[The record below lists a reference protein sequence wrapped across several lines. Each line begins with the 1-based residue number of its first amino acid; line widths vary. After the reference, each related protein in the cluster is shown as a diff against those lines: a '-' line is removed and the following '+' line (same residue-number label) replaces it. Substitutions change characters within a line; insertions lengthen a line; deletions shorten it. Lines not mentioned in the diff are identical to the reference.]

1 VYSLSLLL
9 VRADAQQN
17 MQFLM
22 RNKDAN
28 DHHWVWLVLIYS
40 CQRIP
45 ALPVLIFSVKHLQA
59 KRFLAAW
66 VQLIFNVTSANCHFH
81 SKETRRNSASIE

>member
-1 VYSLSLLL
+1 MVQDVYSLSLLL
-9 VRADAQQN
+9 VWADAQQN

-22 RNKDAN
+22 RNIDAN

-45 ALPVLIFSVKHLQA
+45 ALPSFDLCSQTPASEEISGWMGATDFQCNFS
-59 KRFLAAW
+59 
-66 VQLIFNVTSANCHFH
+66 
-81 SKETRRNSASIE
+81 